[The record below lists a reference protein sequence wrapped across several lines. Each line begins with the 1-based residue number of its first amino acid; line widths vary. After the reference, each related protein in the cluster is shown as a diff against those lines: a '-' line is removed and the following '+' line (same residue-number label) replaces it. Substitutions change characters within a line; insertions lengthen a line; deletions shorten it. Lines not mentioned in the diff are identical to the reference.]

1 MAVLSFVA
9 LLDVCTLTFTPPLAR
24 LIASLLEIAINR
36 IRNTA
41 PPVASNGVFKWE
53 YWLNDSR
60 VGRMLL
66 LGSTVIL
73 LLINSVWLIFTFSSS
88 QCCSKIFMR

>member
-1 MAVLSFVA
+1 MAVLSFVAVLSLVA

-36 IRNTA
+36 IRKTA
-41 PPVASNGVFKWE
+41 PPAASSGVFKCE

-60 VGRMLL
+60 VGRMLGKL
-66 LGSTVIL
+66 KRRTDSQLWNYL
-73 LLINSVWLIFTFSSS
+73 MLCIN
-88 QCCSKIFMR
+88 